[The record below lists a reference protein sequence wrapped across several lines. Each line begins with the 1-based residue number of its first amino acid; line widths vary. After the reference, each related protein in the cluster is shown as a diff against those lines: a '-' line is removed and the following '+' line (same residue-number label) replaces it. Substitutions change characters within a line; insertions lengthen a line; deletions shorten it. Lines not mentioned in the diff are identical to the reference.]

1 MEDTSRWEIA
11 RVRARGG
18 VAMAGFRVPPGS
30 DVELRALPHP
40 AVTLAVEFGER
51 AFEVRAESGDIRAQ
65 SGEVRAASGEVRA
78 ASGEVR
84 AGGLAAGLGFG
95 VFRARAAGTAA
106 VQARLSPLLARSVLG
121 VPLGELG
128 RGVVPL
134 DAVWGAGAERLRERL
149 AEAAGWPERFALV
162 EAELARRAQAE
173 GGVDPEVAHVWRLIV
188 RGGGRVRVEELAG
201 LTGWSRQRLW
211 ARFGEQLGITPKRAA
226 MLVRFDHAVHAL
238 LRGDGPARVA
248 AEHGYAD
255 QSHLHRDVRLFAGTT
270 PGLAIREPWLAVD
283 DRAWPTRGT

>member
-1 MEDTSRWEIA
+1 
-11 RVRARGG
+11 
-18 VAMAGFRVPPGS
+18 MAGFRVPPGS

-51 AFEVRAESGDIRAQ
+51 AFEVRAESG
-65 SGEVRAASGEVRA
+65 
-78 ASGEVR
+78 EVR

-95 VFRARAAGTAA
+95 VFRARAAGIAA
-106 VQARLSPLLARSVLG
+106 VQARLSPVLARSVLG

-134 DAVWGAGAERLRERL
+134 DAVWGTGAERLRERL

-162 EAELARRAQAE
+162 EAEVTRRALTE
-173 GGVDPEVAHVWRLIV
+173 GGVDPEVAYVWRRIV
-188 RGGGRVRVEELAG
+188 RSAGRARVEELAG

-211 ARFGEQLGITPKRAA
+211 ARFGAQLGVTPKRAA
-226 MLVRFDHAVHAL
+226 MLVRFDHAVHGL
-238 LRGDGPARVA
+238 LRGDSPARVA

-255 QSHLHRDVRLFAGTT
+255 QSHLHHDVRLFTSTT
-270 PGLAIREPWLAVD
+270 PGLAVHEPWLAVD
-283 DRAWPTRGT
+283 DRAWPTRGV